1 MNEPSAP
8 LSGNELLEQLLEL
21 ETRKKDALLEFDA
34 DAYERAVSEQT
45 LLVSQG
51 TLEASALSSE
61 RVVALAKQTKLNF
74 ALLLNL
80 ISISPSFA
88 LMQQGYSADGVSE
101 NTGKRRVVVQ
111 G

>member
-8 LSGNELLEQLLEL
+8 LAGNDLLERLLEL
-21 ETRKKDALLEFDA
+21 ESAKKEALLEFDA
-34 DAYERAVSEQT
+34 NAYETASAEQA

-51 TLEASALSSE
+51 TLEKSELSRE
-61 RVVALAKQTKLNF
+61 RVVALAQKTRLNF

-88 LMQQGYSADGVSE
+88 SMQQSYTADGVRE
-101 NTGKRRVVVQ
+101 NSLKRHVVVQ